1 MVKST
6 FARVAIIFPLV
17 EPVASP
23 RFVDLQTYNGHIHS
37 VRVGV
42 GEVAEQEERV
52 VLGQAAR
59 VVEIPQLKT
68 DVLHRGSLHRG
79 GETRLKEPRE
89 QCREQLW
96 TLSQSEGW
104 MLKPRDEDSS

>member
-1 MVKST
+1 M
-6 FARVAIIFPLV
+6 
-17 EPVASP
+17 EPFASP
-23 RFVDLQTYNGHIHS
+23 QNPIFFLDLQTYNGHIHS

-79 GETRLKEPRE
+79 GGGGGGDTIVRTPGAVQEAALDPQPIGRLDGKTTR
-89 QCREQLW
+89 
-96 TLSQSEGW
+96 
-104 MLKPRDEDSS
+104 

>member
-1 MVKST
+1 M
-6 FARVAIIFPLV
+6 
-17 EPVASP
+17 EPVVSP

-79 GETRLKEPRE
+79 GRNAIERTPGAVQEAALDPQPIGRLDGKTT
-89 QCREQLW
+89 W
-96 TLSQSEGW
+96 
-104 MLKPRDEDSS
+104 